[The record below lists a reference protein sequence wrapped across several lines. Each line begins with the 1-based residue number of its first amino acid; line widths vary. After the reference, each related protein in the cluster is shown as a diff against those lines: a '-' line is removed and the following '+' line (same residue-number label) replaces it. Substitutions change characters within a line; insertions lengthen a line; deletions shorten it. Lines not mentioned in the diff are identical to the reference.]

1 MSELETETAGA
12 PARAADSRAPEPR
25 AVEPRAVEP
34 RAAEAETAELV
45 LPGQSGVL
53 DEFGGGFRD
62 GGSEYDG
69 ADEYD
74 GGEIEVRGSDADLLA
89 IPPRVDDL
97 GAALAARPPR
107 IKLPKVTTALVAAA
121 LLCGGF
127 LGGVLLEKHEAGSSA
142 RGSGFSFAGG
152 TGTGTGTGTGR
163 TGRGAF
169 GGFGGTTGGG
179 TGTGTGTGTGSGT
192 GSGSA
197 ITGTVT
203 VVSGNT
209 IYVTAADGSVYTVTT
224 NGSTAISIAQTGTIS
239 QLKPGQRVVISG
251 SGDTN
256 GNVTATSITAG
267 SSGTGA
273 TPSNTSSSS
282 TGQ

>member
-12 PARAADSRAPEPR
+12 QARP
-25 AVEPRAVEP
+25 
-34 RAAEAETAELV
+34 AEARSTQAQTAELV
-45 LPGQSGVL
+45 LPGQ
-53 DEFGGGFRD
+53 D
-62 GGSEYDG
+62 GGLDG
-69 ADEYD
+69 LDGLDGYRDDECD
-74 GGEIEVRGSDADLLA
+74 GGEIEVRDSDADLLA

-97 GAALAARPPR
+97 GTALAARPPR

-127 LGGVLLEKHEAGSSA
+127 LGGVLLEKHEAGSSSA
-142 RGSGFSFAGG
+142 RGSGFSFAGAG
-152 TGTGTGTGTGR
+152 TGTGTGGTGAGR
-163 TGRGAF
+163 TGRG
-169 GGFGGTTGGG
+169 GLSGFGG
-179 TGTGTGTGTGSGT
+179 TGTGTGTGSGTGTGAGGGTGT

-239 QLKPGQRVVISG
+239 QLKPGQKVVSFMPRGPNRRVWRK
-251 SGDTN
+251 
-256 GNVTATSITAG
+256 
-267 SSGTGA
+267 SS
-273 TPSNTSSSS
+273 
-282 TGQ
+282 

>member
-12 PARAADSRAPEPR
+12 QARAM
-25 AVEPRAVEP
+25 
-34 RAAEAETAELV
+34 EAQTAELA
-45 LPGQSGVL
+45 LPEQGGGL
-53 DEFGGGFRD
+53 EEFGGGFR
-62 GGSEYDG
+62 GPEEYDAG
-69 ADEYD
+69 ESDGDGYGGDEYD
-74 GGEIEVRGSDADLLA
+74 AGEIEVRGSDADLLA

-97 GAALAARPPR
+97 GAALAARPQR
-107 IKLPKVTTALVAAA
+107 TKLPKVTTGLVAAV

-127 LGGVLLEKHEAGSSA
+127 LGGVLLQKHEDGSSSA
-142 RGSGFSFAGG
+142 RGAGFSFAGAGG
-152 TGTGTGTGTGR
+152 TGTGTGTGAGGTGR
-163 TGRGAF
+163 TGRGGF
-169 GGFGGTTGGG
+169 GGFGGG
-179 TGTGTGTGTGSGT
+179 TGTGTGTGAGAG
-192 GSGSA
+192 GAAGGGSA

-209 IYVTAADGSVYTVTT
+209 VYVTASDGSVYTVTT

-239 QLKPGQRVVISG
+239 QLKPGQKVVVSG
-251 SGDTN
+251 SGDSN

-273 TPSNTSSSS
+273 SPSSTSTSS

>member
-1 MSELETETAGA
+1 MSELETETAAANA
-12 PARAADSRAPEPR
+12 PAM
-25 AVEPRAVEP
+25 
-34 RAAEAETAELV
+34 EAQTAELA
-45 LPGQSGVL
+45 LPGQGGEL
-53 DEFGGGFRD
+53 DGLAG
-62 GGSEYDG
+62 Y

-89 IPPRVDDL
+89 IPPRMDDL
-97 GAALAARPPR
+97 GSALAARPPR
-107 IKLPKVTTALVAAA
+107 VKLPKVTTALVAAL

-127 LGGVLLEKHEAGSSA
+127 LGGVLLQKHEDSSSSGRGAG
-142 RGSGFSFAGG
+142 FNFAGAG
-152 TGTGTGTGTGR
+152 TGTGTGTGTGGTGR
-163 TGRGAF
+163 TGRGGF
-169 GGFGGTTGGG
+169 GGFGGTGGG
-179 TGTGTGTGTGSGT
+179 TGTGTGTGSGN
-192 GSGSA
+192 A

-209 IYVTAADGSVYTVTT
+209 IYVTASDGSVYTVTT

-239 QLKPGQRVVISG
+239 QLKPGQKVVVSG
-251 SGDTN
+251 SGDSN

-273 TPSNTSSSS
+273 TPSSTSTSS

>member
-12 PARAADSRAPEPR
+12 PARA
-25 AVEPRAVEP
+25 VEPRAVEP
-34 RAAEAETAELV
+34 RAGEAETAELV

-62 GGSEYDG
+62 GDG
-69 ADEYD
+69 EHGDSDHDSADEYD

-89 IPPRVDDL
+89 IPPRADDL
-97 GAALAARPPR
+97 GTALAARPPR
-107 IKLPKVTTALVAAA
+107 VKLPKVTTALVAAL

-127 LGGVLLEKHEAGSSA
+127 LGGVLLEKHEAGSST
-142 RGSGFSFAGG
+142 RGSGFSFAGAG
-152 TGTGTGTGTGR
+152 TGTGTGAGGTGR
-163 TGRGAF
+163 AGR
-169 GGFGGTTGGG
+169 GGFGGFGG
-179 TGTGTGTGTGSGT
+179 TGTGTGAGGGTGTGT

-239 QLKPGQRVVISG
+239 QLKPGQKVVVSG
-251 SGDTN
+251 SGDNN

-267 SSGTGA
+267 SPGAGA